1 MPPFQEL
8 VNHSPKRRQEK
19 SPEQHGTLDNHT
31 YTKAYTISELADSIN
46 SALGFDSLETNAY
59 VNFAVV
65 KAIAYKQT
73 EMYLRSKLS
82 EDASSVTP
90 EDVRSLS
97 LARASFRREIESIG
111 EDEIVLP
118 SGEECYRFHYE
129 DTADAKNS
137 SHAVH
142 LLIIEHLE
150 GRFTETN
157 IRRRLE
163 AEDPN
168 FCEKPPVRQSN
179 DVQAFIRRNIVWRVA
194 GETGKL
200 AAMNDIRKTRYA
212 ADYIKSHRM
221 YETSTIVDT
230 IEVDIEK
237 IMQSVIEYIDTR
249 EDLTQQ
255 VEQALRPRMAPHIA
269 EAALA
274 STVLTSQ

>member
-8 VNHSPKRRQEK
+8 INHSPKRHAEK
-19 SPEQHGTLDNHT
+19 PPERHNALSELA
-31 YTKAYTISELADSIN
+31 YTQAHTISELADSIN
-46 SALGFDSLETNAY
+46 LALGFDSLETDAY

-65 KAIAYKQT
+65 KAIAYRQT
-73 EMYLRSKLS
+73 ETYFRAKLS
-82 EDASSVTP
+82 EDASSITP
-90 EDVRSLS
+90 ADVRSLS
-97 LARASFRREIESIG
+97 QARASFRREIESIG

-118 SGEECYRFHYE
+118 SGEECFRFHYE
-129 DTADAKNS
+129 DSADAAGS
-137 SHAVH
+137 SNAVH
-142 LLIIEHLE
+142 LLTIEHLE
-150 GRFTETN
+150 GRVTEAN

-179 DVQAFIRRNIVWRVA
+179 DIKAFIGRNVVWRVA

-200 AAMNDIRKTRYA
+200 AAMNDIRKTHYA
-212 ADYIKSHRM
+212 ADYIQSHRM

-237 IMQSVIEYIDTR
+237 IMQSVVEYVDSR

-255 VEQALRPRMAPHIA
+255 VEQALRPRMAPELA

-274 STVLTSQ
+274 STVSKSR

>member
-8 VNHSPKRRQEK
+8 VNHSPKRRKEN
-19 SPEQHGTLDNHT
+19 SPEQHNTLDNHT

-73 EMYLRSKLS
+73 EVYLRSKLS

-129 DTADAKNS
+129 DTADAEDS

-142 LLIIEHLE
+142 LLTIEHLE

-212 ADYIKSHRM
+212 ADYIQSHRV

-249 EDLTQQ
+249 EDLTRQ
-255 VEQALRPRMAPHIA
+255 VEQALRPRMATHIA

-274 STVLTSQ
+274 STVFTSR